1 MTKWIVV
8 TGAAGGIGQACIPV
22 LLDRGYSLLLVD
34 RPGSPL
40 EAVARDAEAH
50 ASERDGAVTAVESG
64 LEDLDECTRVT
75 AAVPAPLY
83 GLVHLAGVFEP
94 DPNLARDMAVWDRAI
109 AHNLTSA
116 YSMATAVEAR
126 LQATTLG
133 RLVFI
138 SSLAFRRGSAS
149 HVPYAVAK
157 GGLVGL
163 IRSLSKRFAHKAL
176 VNGLAPGIIDTSM
189 PRHLI
194 AEHGE
199 RLLREIPLGR
209 YGAAREVATVIKFL
223 LSEDASYI
231 TGQVLNVDGGLING

>member
-22 LLDRGYSLLLVD
+22 FLDQGYSLLLVD

-40 EAVARDAEAH
+40 AAVAREAEAQ
-50 ASERDGAVTAVESG
+50 ASGRDGAVAALESG
-64 LEDLDECTRVT
+64 LEDLAECTRVT
-75 AAVPAPLY
+75 AAAPAPLY

-94 DPNLARDMAVWDRAI
+94 DPDLANDMTVWDRAL
-109 AHNLTSA
+109 AHNLTNA
-116 YSMATAVEAR
+116 YTMATAVEAR
-126 LQATTLG
+126 LPPSGLG

-138 SSLAFRRGSAS
+138 SSLAFRRGSAN

-163 IRSLSKRFAHKAL
+163 IRSLSRRLAHKAL

-199 RLLREIPLGR
+199 RLLREITLGR
-209 YGAAREVATVIKFL
+209 YGAPREVASVIKFL

-231 TGQVLNVDGGLING
+231 TGQVLNVDGGMING

>member
-8 TGAAGGIGQACIPV
+8 TGAAGGIGQACIP
-22 LLDRGYSLLLVD
+22 LFLDQGYSLLLID

-40 EAVARDAEAH
+40 DEAARDAEAY
-50 ASERDGAVTAVESG
+50 ASGRDGAVAAAESG
-64 LEDLDECTRVT
+64 LEDLAECTRVIDT
-75 AAVPAPLY
+75 VPAPFY

-94 DPNLARDMAVWDRAI
+94 DSDLARDMTVWDRAI
-109 AHNLTSA
+109 AHNLTNA
-116 YSMATAVEAR
+116 YCMATAVEAR
-126 LQATTLG
+126 LEASTLG

-138 SSLAFRRGSAS
+138 SSLAFRRGSAF

-163 IRSLSKRFAHKAL
+163 IRSLSKRLAHKAL

-209 YGAAREVATVIKFL
+209 YGAPREVATVIKFL
-223 LSEDASYI
+223 LSEDASYM